1 FNIKLNT
8 FIANFEEKKPSFE
21 VVRTGG
27 LTEIRVGSNNA
38 FAAYAFFLKNFRE
51 ELFAKSVHWHFPLES
66 FLTELDSLVEFYV
79 RVFQLIEYNC
89 VKNEEKEIL
98 TKQLIEPLA
107 LFFKSVDS
115 EFGEDYFQKSVERFK
130 SDKTPD
136 ILWINYSATQAF
148 DKMRYGEDTRAD
160 IYQEDY
166 KPKSSSIAIDIETA
180 TPKIDDDNGSKELSI
195 EHKTGQCPEC
205 KVRNGDLSEK
215 KLFKCKFCEK
225 WLCERHLPPRVCYFP
240 NLKAPDRIKAVY
252 LSEKDKEDGHP
263 DPLYTENQ
271 SRPFFSRP
279 ITKPMAPSEIIKPT
293 EPTPD
298 VVIEKQPIQFGACP
312 ICKCTDSE
320 VIEDYPD
327 KANLKCWNC
336 HREYYQEKNPPH
348 QYSEPSEPK
357 PVPERLKKQP
367 MKKDDPIPPPP
378 RMNKGSEKGSAR
390 KAVIAVSLIISVLA
404 IILVFAALNN
414 SGPQNFAPSP
424 LPTLSPSA
432 ITTQPTVAP
441 TLPPPTNIPTTEP
454 TSALQSQEELVNY
467 ALALINSDRQSKG
480 LQNVT
485 LSSVNSGQKHA
496 EEMLKNGY
504 FSHWDMNGYKPY
516 TRYTLAGGE
525 GAVAENIA
533 WQGLTGN
540 IFGIDVK
547 SALSDLEY
555 SMMYEDAASNW
566 GHRDNILDALHNKVS
581 IGIAYDN
588 HNVYLVQDFE
598 DDYVSWSQL
607 SVNSNQVTLSGNIN
621 SQQSSIQQI
630 SIFYDNP
637 TPLTASQLSQ
647 SPYNGAYDPG
657 TFVGLV
663 LTENWQSQSGITI
676 TASNW
681 SQNGNSFQISF
692 SLAQA
697 IAVNGKGVYT
707 LYLQTGSSTAD
718 SLLTYSILIS

>member
-1 FNIKLNT
+1 
-8 FIANFEEKKPSFE
+8 
-21 VVRTGG
+21 
-27 LTEIRVGSNNA
+27 
-38 FAAYAFFLKNFRE
+38 
-51 ELFAKSVHWHFPLES
+51 LFAKSVHWHFPIES

-79 RVFQLIEYNC
+79 RAFQLIEYNC

-98 TKQLIEPLA
+98 TKQLIEPLS

-115 EFGEDYFQKSVERFK
+115 EFGEDYFEKSVERFK

-160 IYQEDY
+160 IYQEGY

-180 TPKIDDDNGSKELSI
+180 TPKKDDDNGSKELSI
-195 EHKTGQCPEC
+195 GHKTGQCPEC
-205 KVRNGDLSEK
+205 QVRNNDLSEK
-215 KLFKCKFCEK
+215 KLFKCKFCDK
-225 WLCERHLPPRVCYFP
+225 WLCERHLLPRVCYFP

-252 LSEKDKEDGHP
+252 ISEKDREDGHP
-263 DPLYTENQ
+263 DPVYTENQ

-279 ITKPMAPSEIIKPT
+279 ITKPMAPSETIKPT

-298 VVIEKQPIQFGACP
+298 VVIDKQPIQFGACP

-327 KANLKCWNC
+327 KATLKCWNC
-336 HREYYQEKNPPH
+336 HREYDQEKNPPY
-348 QYSEPSEPK
+348 QYSELSEPK
-357 PVPERLKKQP
+357 PVPERPKKQP
-367 MKKDDPIPPPP
+367 TKKLDDPIPPPP
-378 RMNKGSEKGSAR
+378 RMNNGSKKGSAR

-404 IILVFAALNN
+404 IILVFAALSN
-414 SGPQNFAPSP
+414 SGSQNFAPSS

-485 LSSVNSGQKHA
+485 LSSVNSGQQHA

-504 FSHWDMNGYKPY
+504 FSHWNMNGYKPY
-516 TRYTLAGGE
+516 MRYTLAGGE
-525 GAVAENIA
+525 GAVAENCA

-566 GHRDNILDALHNKVS
+566 GHRDNILDPLHNKVS

-588 HNVYLVQDFE
+588 HSVYLVQDFE
-598 DDYVSWSQL
+598 DDYVSWSSL
-607 SVNSNQVTLSGNIN
+607 SASNNQVTMRGTITQKTFSLSQVGIY
-621 SQQSSIQQI
+621 
-630 SIFYDNP
+630 YDKV
-637 TPLTASQLSQ
+637 TTLTSPQLSNAPYQ
-647 SPYNGAYDPG
+647 GGYDSGTYVGMVVSPPPEGSYYEPPSSGILIEAS
-657 TFVGLV
+657 T
-663 LTENWQSQSGITI
+663 WSQSG
-676 TASNW
+676 
-681 SQNGNSFQISF
+681 QSFSISF
-692 SLAQA
+692 DLSSARAQYG
-697 IAVNGKGVYT
+697 NGVYT
-707 LYLQTGSSTAD
+707 LYLWTESNSYLT
-718 SLLTYSILIS
+718 TYSIWVS